1 MILFKEAYTT
11 TELRYILLDKLI
23 MHYRILALITSNRDK
38 LFTSVY

>member
-23 MHYRILALITSNRDK
+23 KHHGILASITSDRDK
-38 LFTSVY
+38 LFTLVY